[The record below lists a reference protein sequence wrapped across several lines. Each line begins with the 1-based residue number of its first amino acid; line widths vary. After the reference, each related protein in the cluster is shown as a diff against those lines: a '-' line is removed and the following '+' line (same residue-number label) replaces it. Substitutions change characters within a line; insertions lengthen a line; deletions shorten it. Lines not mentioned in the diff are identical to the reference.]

1 MCKSRGPWRWCPD
14 QALVAL
20 PLDFLPVAWGVA
32 LDLVWTAALTTGLA
46 AALFGELLVAFLAAA
61 WGTALAD
68 AFLAAA
74 FFTGALWAEAWTGA
88 WAAAFLAGVSVLAVV
103 G

>member
-14 QALVAL
+14 QALVVL
-20 PLDFLPVAWGVA
+20 PLAFLAGALAVA
-32 LDLVWTAALTTGLA
+32 LDLVGAAALTTGLA
-46 AALFGELLVAFLAAA
+46 VAFLGELLVALLAAA

-74 FFTGALWAEAWTGA
+74 FFTGAL
-88 WAAAFLAGVSVLAVV
+88 
-103 G
+103 